1 MRVFFVLLRMA
12 LGLVFLIAAWDKIV
26 DPMAFAK
33 IIRNYQIL
41 PDMAVSA
48 VALTLPWIEVVVG
61 MCLITGFVA
70 RGASLSA
77 SLMMAVFLSAM
88 AWAWHKG
95 IATQCGC
102 FTTKADDAISQ
113 ATFIRDGS
121 IMAVCLLVTLDVF
134 LRARREP

>member
-1 MRVFFVLLRMA
+1 MRALFVVLRMA
-12 LGLVFLIAAWDKIV
+12 LGMVFLVAAWDKIV

-61 MCLITGFVA
+61 MCLLTGFAA
-70 RGASLSA
+70 RGAALSCC
-77 SLMMAVFLSAM
+77 LMMAVFLSAM
-88 AWAWHKG
+88 AWAQHKG

-102 FTTKADDAISQ
+102 FTTKADDSISM

-121 IMAVCLLVTLDVF
+121 IMALALLVAVDVF
-134 LRARREP
+134 VRARRA

>member
-12 LGLVFLIAAWDKIV
+12 LGLVFLYAAWDKIV

-33 IIRNYQIL
+33 ILRNYQIL

-48 VALTLPWIEVVVG
+48 AALVLPWIEVVVG
-61 MCLITGFVA
+61 MCLLTGFVA

-77 SLMMAVFLSAM
+77 SLMMAVFLAAM

-102 FTTKADDAISQ
+102 FTTKADDPISPL
-113 ATFIRDGS
+113 TFVRDGALLALS
-121 IMAVCLLVTLDVF
+121 LAVMTHSF
-134 LRARREP
+134 LRPRDI

>member
-1 MRVFFVLLRMA
+1 MKILGILARMA
-12 LGLVFLIAAWDKIV
+12 LGIVFLAAAWDKIV

-33 IIRNYQIL
+33 IIRNYQLL
-41 PDMAVSA
+41 PDMAVA
-48 VALTLPWIEVVVG
+48 GVALTLPWIEVVVG

-70 RGASLSA
+70 RGASVSA
-77 SLMMAVFLSAM
+77 CLMMAVFLSAM

-102 FTTKADDAISQ
+102 FTTKADDGISV

-121 IMAVCLLVTLDVF
+121 IMALALLVSVDVF
-134 LRARREP
+134 VRARRA

>member
-1 MRVFFVLLRMA
+1 MRLFGILLRMA
-12 LGLVFLIAAWDKIV
+12 LGLVFLAAAWDKIV

-41 PDMAVSA
+41 PEVAVAA

-61 MCLITGFVA
+61 MCLVTGFVA

-77 SLMMAVFLSAM
+77 SLMMAVFLTAM
-88 AWAWHKG
+88 AWAQHKG

-121 IMAVCLLVTLDVF
+121 IMAVALLVTVDVF
-134 LRARREP
+134 VRARHS

>member
-1 MRVFFVLLRMA
+1 MRVLFVLLRMA
-12 LGLVFLIAAWDKIV
+12 LGLVFLFAAWDKIV

-61 MCLITGFVA
+61 VCLLTGFAA

-77 SLMMAVFLSAM
+77 SLMMAVFLAAM

-102 FTTKADDAISQ
+102 FTTKADDAIS
-113 ATFIRDGS
+113 ARTFVRDGS
-121 IMAVCLLVTLDVF
+121 ILALALAVTVDAF
-134 LRARREP
+134 LRARRA